1 VILACFLVACH
12 LRRADKFL
20 INSAWSRIPT
30 LLASS
35 LWSLLSIRYLKTRS
49 LEDFSKLENV
59 FSNHH
64 ILYYSSE
71 EEKAKTKRHSKL
83 KKKEDDNDNDND
95 NDKKKY
101 DSKNFYQ

>member
-1 VILACFLVACH
+1 VEFVKYSLSKNTFSGRFLEIGK
-12 LRRADKFL
+12 RFL
-20 INSAWSRIPT
+20 KP
-30 LLASS
+30 
-35 LWSLLSIRYLKTRS
+35 Y
-49 LEDFSKLENV
+49 
-59 FSNHH
+59 

-95 NDKKKY
+95 NDNENDKKKY